1 MTALRF
7 FFKNIFINVCIYVQ
21 NKSKR
26 EKVLVI
32 IKKICLK
39 IIFKMIHLL
48 IVYVEIL
55 IHQEKIHCNIDIFK
69 KKKTLSFSNL
79 IYFISINSYYKRI
92 IWALE
97 DLFKNNIYAFYLTF
111 NQIIILICVL
121 STYKKLRN
129 LTRYVAQRYRKKT

>member
-1 MTALRF
+1 MTNNEKMTALRF
-7 FFKNIFINVCIYVQ
+7 FLKNIFINVCIYVQ

-55 IHQEKIHCNIDIFK
+55 IHQEKIHCNIDIFF

-92 IWALE
+92 I
-97 DLFKNNIYAFYLTF
+97 
-111 NQIIILICVL
+111 
-121 STYKKLRN
+121 
-129 LTRYVAQRYRKKT
+129 